1 MEIVVRNCNNIVEGR
16 IDIVIGKLNI
26 KYGINGTGKS
36 SISDAIYY
44 GIKEESLDKLKPFG
58 SGDNI
63 VSTVEGIDTLN
74 TIKVYNDNYVSQYLF
89 LQNGENLH
97 QNSFEVFIKP
107 NNYEQGIENINSMLG
122 SVKTYVI
129 ENDII
134 NTLINQKNQLGKIL
148 KLNTNRNSITSTGVG
163 KALNAG
169 NKIVSIPV
177 ELENYSSFISGNE
190 KVKWYNWQLE
200 GRRNYIQNRN
210 CPFCT
215 TTLATNFTS
224 LMEMLDNIFDKNNV
238 EALVKMDNIVV
249 SIEQSLSEDANQLI
263 RNILNNEEPIDNDT
277 KSRLASFIVELE
289 KICDRLQ
296 FFLYIDYSTLKN
308 IDNLQQ
314 QLINSKIVIEDLQF
328 VKSDDFLN
336 IVNEINGKIDEM
348 IDHIQELRVAIG
360 ELNTS
365 IRDTTN
371 RNKKR
376 INDFLETVGM
386 QYEVNVIDNKL
397 LLLYKGSEIIVD
409 VNSHLSWGEKNAFAL
424 SLFLFDCLYDN
435 PDLIILDDPVS
446 SFDFNKKFAI
456 THYLFNQTNCLKD
469 KTVLMLTHDLE
480 PIIDMLKVREYPF
493 VQCFY
498 ITNEN
503 GNVTENIILEQDV
516 TSIIDVTKNCFTNLN
531 LKIINRLIHFRRY
544 LELNNEYDFEY
555 NMISSLLK
563 GKQIPRYKNN
573 MNRIDRDFTQ
583 EEINNTQL
591 KIQSFIN
598 EFDYNTIWNTIS
610 CRSDMKQLY
619 LDSDNNY
626 EKIEIFRIMLKT
638 FGLLN
643 VNPVIEQFIN
653 EAFHIENT
661 YIFQLDPYAYNLVPS
676 YIVDMCT
683 TIINRMPVGIPTP

>member
-1 MEIVVRNCNNIVEGR
+1 MEIVVKNCNNIVEGR
-16 IDIVIGKLNI
+16 IDIAPRKLNI

-44 GIKEESLDKLKPFG
+44 GIKGESLEKLKPFG

-63 VSTVEGIDTLN
+63 VSTVEGIDTFS
-74 TIKVYNDNYVSQYLF
+74 TIKIYNDNYVSQYLF

-134 NTLINQKNQLGKIL
+134 NTLINQKNQLAKIL
-148 KLNTNRNSITSTGVG
+148 KLNTNRNSINSTGVG
-163 KALNAG
+163 KALNVG
-169 NKIVSIPV
+169 NKIVNIPI

-200 GRRNYIQNRN
+200 GRENYIQNGK

-224 LMEMLDNIFDKNNV
+224 LMETLDNIFDKNNV
-238 EALVKMDNIVV
+238 EALVKMDNIVTP
-249 SIEQSLSEDANQLI
+249 IEQSLSEDTNQLI

-296 FFLYIDYSTLKN
+296 FFMYIDYSTLKN
-308 IDNLQQ
+308 IDDLQQ

-328 VKSDDFLN
+328 VKGDDFLN
-336 IVNEINGKIDEM
+336 VVNEINGKIDEM

-371 RNKKR
+371 RNKRR

-503 GNVTENIILEQDV
+503 GTVTENVILERDV

-583 EEINNTQL
+583 EEFNNTQS

>member
-1 MEIVVRNCNNIVEGR
+1 MEIVVKNCNNIVEGR
-16 IDIVIGKLNI
+16 IDIAPRKLNI

-44 GIKEESLDKLKPFG
+44 GIKGESLEKLKPFG

-63 VSTVEGIDTLN
+63 VSTVEGIDTLS

-148 KLNTNRNSITSTGVG
+148 KLNTNRNSINSTGVG

-169 NKIVSIPV
+169 NKIVNIPI
-177 ELENYSSFISGNE
+177 ELENYSLFISGNE

-200 GRRNYIQNRN
+200 GRENYIQNGK

-215 TTLATNFTS
+215 TTLTTNFTS
-224 LMEMLDNIFDKNNV
+224 LMETLDNIFDKNNV
-238 EALVKMDNIVV
+238 EALVKMDNIVTP
-249 SIEQSLSEDANQLI
+249 IEQSLSEDANQLI

-296 FFLYIDYSTLKN
+296 FFMYIDYSTLKN

-328 VKSDDFLN
+328 VKGDDFLN
-336 IVNEINGKIDEM
+336 VVNEINGKIDEM

-371 RNKKR
+371 RNKRR

-503 GNVTENIILEQDV
+503 GIVTENVILEQDV
-516 TSIIDVTKNCFTNLN
+516 MSIIDVTKNCFTNLN
-531 LKIINRLIHFRRY
+531 LNIINRLIHFRRY
-544 LELNNEYDFEY
+544 LELNSERDFEY
-555 NMISSLLK
+555 NMVSSLLK

-573 MNRIDRDFTQ
+573 LNRIDRDFTQ
-583 EEINNTQL
+583 EEFNNTQL
-591 KIQSFIN
+591 SIQSFIN
-598 EFDYNTIWNTIS
+598 EFDYNDIRNTIK
-610 CRSDMKQLY
+610 CKDDMKQLY
-619 LDSDNNY
+619 LDSDNSY

-683 TIINRMPVGIPTP
+683 TIINRMPVGITTP

>member
-1 MEIVVRNCNNIVEGR
+1 MEIVVKNCNNIVEGR
-16 IDIVIGKLNI
+16 IDIAPRKLNI

-44 GIKEESLDKLKPFG
+44 GIKGESLEKLKPFG

-63 VSTVEGIDTLN
+63 VPTVEGIDTFS
-74 TIKVYNDNYVSQYLF
+74 TIKIYNDNYVSQYLF

-129 ENDII
+129 ENNII
-134 NTLINQKNQLGKIL
+134 NTLINQKNQLAKIL
-148 KLNTNRNSITSTGVG
+148 KLNTNRNSINSTGVG

-169 NKIVSIPV
+169 NKIVNIPI

-200 GRRNYIQNRN
+200 GRENHIQNGK

-224 LMEMLDNIFDKNNV
+224 LMETLDNIFDKNNV
-238 EALVKMDNIVV
+238 EALVKMDNIVTP
-249 SIEQSLSEDANQLI
+249 IEQSLSEDTNQLI

-296 FFLYIDYSTLKN
+296 FFMYIDYSTLKN
-308 IDNLQQ
+308 IDDLQQ
-314 QLINSKIVIEDLQF
+314 QLINSKIVVENLQF
-328 VKSDDFLN
+328 VKGDDFLN
-336 IVNEINGKIDEM
+336 VVNEINGKIDEM

-371 RNKKR
+371 RNKRR

-498 ITNEN
+498 ITNKN
-503 GNVTENIILEQDV
+503 GIVTENVILEQDI
-516 TSIIDVTKNCFTNLN
+516 TSIIDVTKNCFTNLDLN
-531 LKIINRLIHFRRY
+531 IINRLIHFRRY
-544 LELNNEYDFEY
+544 LELNSEYDFEY

-563 GKQIPRYKNN
+563 GKQIPRYKNSL
-573 MNRIDRDFTQ
+573 NRIDRDFTQ
-583 EEINNTQL
+583 EEFNNTQL
-591 KIQSFIN
+591 SIQSFIN
-598 EFDYNTIWNTIS
+598 EFDYNDICNTIK
-610 CRSDMKQLY
+610 CKDDMKQLY